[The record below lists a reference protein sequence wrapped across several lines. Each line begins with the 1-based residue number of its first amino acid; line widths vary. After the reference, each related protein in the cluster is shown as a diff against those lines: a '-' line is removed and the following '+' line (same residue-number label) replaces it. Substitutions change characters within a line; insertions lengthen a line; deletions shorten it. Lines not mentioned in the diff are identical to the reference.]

1 MLYAG
6 GCSLILLAIFYFI
19 IDVLKYQR
27 WAFFFTIIGLNSI
40 LIYMSVKVIDWDYAA
55 LGLFKWL
62 GQLFGENYYGVV
74 ITLAVIGVKWAFLRA
89 MYHYK
94 IFLRV

>member
-40 LIYMSVKVIDWDYAA
+40 LIYMSVKVIDWDYAS